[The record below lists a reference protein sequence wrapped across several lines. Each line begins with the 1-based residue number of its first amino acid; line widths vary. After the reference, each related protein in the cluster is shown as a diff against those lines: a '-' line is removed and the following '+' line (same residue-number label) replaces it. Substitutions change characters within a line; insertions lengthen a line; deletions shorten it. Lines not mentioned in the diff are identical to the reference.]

1 MNKDTIEAI
10 DSALKHTKTIGK
22 ITQLK
27 IDDSEAEGKWFWKM
41 AIQVQEGFEHLLDK
55 IEPMCKNIGWLNG
68 EGLWIKTEGRWI
80 WLS

>member
-1 MNKDTIEAI
+1 MNKDTIDAI
-10 DSALKHTKTIGK
+10 DSALKHTKAIGK
-22 ITQLK
+22 INQLK

-41 AIQVQEGFEHLLDK
+41 AIQVQAGFEHLL
-55 IEPMCKNIGWLNG
+55 EPIKRVSKDIGWLNG